1 MLSDT
6 TRASS

>member
-6 TRASS
+6 TRTSS